1 MPPKLTQLTDEQ
13 LRAIMPN
20 VPKSKR
26 TEYLPFINAAMLEFN
41 ITTEL
46 RAAAFLAQLAHESG
60 ELRYMEEIASGSAY
74 EGREDL
80 GNTKPGDGRRY
91 KGRGPIQLTGRANYR
106 KYGKLL
112 GVDLEK
118 NPTQASTPEL
128 GFRIAGQYWELNGL
142 NELADRR
149 QFKAITKRI
158 NGGYNGMTDR
168 LKYYDRALRVL
179 PDGFSLDGSKP
190 PPDEDHPDIS
200 EKMDDEEKGVTTGSK
215 PANETEGTQPPAPAA
230 EVKASQPSLFTRLG
244 SLSIPAGV
252 MTVLGAIGSFVQSLP
267 PWVWVTIIGM
277 ALLVAYLIYRD
288 AQQRAHQRTLKVMD
302 AAASKTDNNL
312 RLI

>member
-1 MPPKLTQLTDEQ
+1 MNKNQLTDDQ
-13 LRAIMPN
+13 LRQIMPN

-26 TEYLPFINAAMLEFN
+26 AEYRPFINAAMLEFN

-46 RAAAFLAQLAHESG
+46 RAAAFLSQLAHESG
-60 ELRYMEEIASGSAY
+60 ELRYMEEIASGSDY
-74 EGREDL
+74 EGRADL

-158 NGGYNGMTDR
+158 NGGYNGMADR

-179 PDGFSLDGSKP
+179 PDGFSLDGNKP
-190 PPDEDHPDIS
+190 PPDEDHPDI
-200 EKMDDEEKGVTTGSK
+200 T
-215 PANETEGTQPPAPAA
+215 ETAGTLPPAPAA
-230 EVKASQPSLFTRLG
+230 EVKASEVSWKARLG
-244 SLSIPAGV
+244 SLSIPAGAV
-252 MTVLGAIGSFVQSLP
+252 SVITAIVGFVKTIPPYAWFALAGIMIAAMVIGYLVWKNNKSEAHERTKIVLGA
-267 PWVWVTIIGM
+267 
-277 ALLVAYLIYRD
+277 
-288 AQQRAHQRTLKVMD
+288 
-302 AAASKTDNNL
+302 AADPEKNNL
-312 RLI
+312 RLV